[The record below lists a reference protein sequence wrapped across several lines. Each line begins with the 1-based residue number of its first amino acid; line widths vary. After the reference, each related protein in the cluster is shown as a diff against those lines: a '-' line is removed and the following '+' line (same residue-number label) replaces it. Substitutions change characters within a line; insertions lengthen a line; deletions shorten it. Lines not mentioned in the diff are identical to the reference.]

1 MNPSVETNAAAPARS
16 ESSENGLVRSIGRW
30 SLTALIINC
39 MIGSGIFGMPGLL
52 MARTGRASPIVML
65 IAGLLMAVILFC
77 YAEVGSQ
84 FSGAGGVYLY
94 ARTAFGRFVGLQ
106 VGWFWLLSTLGG
118 AGTNANLFVDHL
130 SGFLP
135 WADHGWPRSLVI
147 GILLFIPAAINY
159 AGTRKGTILS
169 NVFTVAKLFPLVLLI
184 VFGSFHF
191 SRHPQLVTFHEL
203 TAPGW
208 SGWIGGLLML
218 SFAYSGFEDSL
229 ATTAEVREPQRN
241 VPRALIAGLGVCI
254 AVYTLIQF
262 VVVANLSPGQT
273 DRPLAAVA
281 QVLLGRGAA
290 WFVEVAAMVS
300 SYGYLSACM
309 LNMPRYLF
317 AIAAHREFPAIF
329 GRLHPRFGT
338 PHFSIILIAVLSCM
352 LAVSG
357 SFQWCLVLSAGAS
370 IIYYGVVCAAVLRLR
385 RMDPSAARFRLPV
398 GALFSLLG
406 VAVCL
411 VFLTQLHA
419 REALFMAIT
428 AFVAAA
434 NWWFVRRR
442 VGVVNGAPAAPKT
455 LETSAAG
462 QTLET

>member
-1 MNPSVETNAAAPARS
+1 MNPSLEMTRPVALGNG
-16 ESSENGLVRSIGRW
+16 ESSERGLTRSIGRW

-52 MARTGRASPIVML
+52 MARTGRASPIIML
-65 IAGLLMAVILFC
+65 IAGLLMGVILFC

-135 WADHGWPRSLVI
+135 WAGQGWPRALVI
-147 GILLFIPAAINY
+147 TVLLLIPAAINY

-169 NVFTVAKLFPLVLLI
+169 NVFTVAKLVPLVLLI
-184 VFGSFHF
+184 LFGSIHF
-191 SRHPQLVTFHEL
+191 TRHPEPVTVREL
-203 TAPGW
+203 SAPGW
-208 SGWIGGLLML
+208 AGWIGGMLML
-218 SFAYSGFEDSL
+218 SFAYSGFEDPL
-229 ATTAEVREPQRN
+229 ATTGEVREPRRN
-241 VPRALIAGLGVCI
+241 VPLALIAGLGVCI
-254 AVYTLIQF
+254 AIYTLIQF
-262 VVVANLSPGQT
+262 VVVATLSPGQT

-300 SYGYLSACM
+300 TYGYLSACM

-317 AIAAHREFPAIF
+317 AISAHREFPEIF

-338 PHFSIILIAVLSCM
+338 PHISIILIAVLSLM
-352 LAVSG
+352 LAVTG

-370 IIYYGVVCAAVLRLR
+370 IIYYATVCAAVLRLR
-385 RMDPSAARFRLPV
+385 RTNPSAASFRLPC
-398 GALFSLLG
+398 GALFSVLG
-406 VAVCL
+406 VAVCV
-411 VFLTQLHA
+411 VFLTQLHV
-419 REALFMAIT
+419 REALLMTIT

-434 NWWFVRRR
+434 NWWCVRRR
-442 VGVVNGAPAAPKT
+442 VGIAIPAP
-455 LETSAAG
+455 TSPVG
-462 QTLET
+462 VPSDPNYR

>member
-1 MNPSVETNAAAPARS
+1 MV
-16 ESSENGLVRSIGRW
+16 
-30 SLTALIINC
+30 INC

-65 IAGLLMAVILFC
+65 IAGLVMAVILFC
-77 YAEVGSQ
+77 YAEVGSR
-84 FSGAGGVYLY
+84 FSGAGGLYLY

-135 WADHGWPRSLVI
+135 WAGQGWPRAAII
-147 GILLFIPAAINY
+147 GVLLFIPAAINY

-184 VFGSFHF
+184 VFGSIHF
-191 SRHPQLVTFHEL
+191 TRHPQLVTFHEL

-208 SGWIGGLLML
+208 AGWIGGLLML
-218 SFAYSGFEDSL
+218 SFAYSGFEDPL
-229 ATTAEVREPQRN
+229 ATAGEVREPRRS
-241 VPRALIAGLGVCI
+241 VPLALITGLGVCI

-262 VVVANLSPGQT
+262 MVVATLSPGQT

-338 PHFSIILIAVLSCM
+338 PHISIILIAGLSMM
-352 LAVSG
+352 LAVTG
-357 SFQWCLVLSAGAS
+357 SFQLCLVLSAGAS
-370 IIYYGVVCAAVLRLR
+370 IIYYAVVCAAVLPLR
-385 RMDPSAARFRLPV
+385 RKDPAAPRFRLPF
-398 GALFSLLG
+398 GALFSVLG

-411 VFLTQLHA
+411 TFLTQLHA

-434 NWWFVRRR
+434 NWWWVRRQAS
-442 VGVVNGAPAAPKT
+442 GTATGAARPVDAYD
-455 LETSAAG
+455 
-462 QTLET
+462 